1 MRKMSDNFLVIII
14 IDCKRYPSTYVVK
27 YKVDVSFVAT
37 FIIWK
42 IFTKLES
49 QFFKLSKHSLV

>member
-14 IDCKRYPSTYVVK
+14 IDCKRYPSTYFVK

-37 FIIWK
+37 FII
-42 IFTKLES
+42 
-49 QFFKLSKHSLV
+49 